1 MCSKCLILKGGIA
14 MAKTIAY
21 LRVSTD
27 QQDLNN
33 QKVEIES
40 YAKRRTLK
48 IDEWLEV
55 EISSRKNM
63 RDRRITELIQGLKK
77 GDKLI
82 VSELSKLA
90 RSMRETHNI
99 VHDIAKRKAELHVIK
114 QNLITKGTNDLSTKI
129 YINSFAMAAEI
140 ERDLISQRT
149 KNGLARVKAEGRKL
163 GNPNLKAD
171 NRKRIEKA
179 NAFAENLRGTI
190 TSFIKDGY
198 TQRQMVDELNQ
209 IGVKTP
215 RGNEFQLTT
224 LQRVMKRL
232 HLTTIHTR

>member
-1 MCSKCLILKGGIA
+1 M
-14 MAKTIAY
+14 
-21 LRVSTD
+21 
-27 QQDLNN
+27 QDLNN
-33 QKVEIES
+33 QKMEIES
-40 YAKRRTLK
+40 YARRRNIN

-82 VSELSKLA
+82 VSELSRLA

-99 VHDIAKRKAELHVIK
+99 VHDIAKRKAHLHVIK
-114 QNLITKGTNDLSTKI
+114 QNLIMKGANDMATKI
-129 YINSFAMAAEI
+129 YVNSFAMAAEI

-149 KNGLARVKAEGRKL
+149 KNGLARVKAEGKKL

-190 TSFIKDGY
+190 TSFIKDDY
-198 TQRQMVDELNQ
+198 TQRQIVDELNR
-209 IGVKTP
+209 IGVRTS

-232 HLTTIHTR
+232 DLTTTHTR

>member
-1 MCSKCLILKGGIA
+1 

-33 QKVEIES
+33 QKHEIES
-40 YAKRRTLK
+40 YAKKRRMQ
-48 IDEWLEV
+48 IDERVEV
-55 EISSRKNM
+55 EVSSRKNM
-63 RDRRITELIQGLKK
+63 HDRRIADIIQGLKK
-77 GDKLI
+77 GDRLI
-82 VSELSKLA
+82 VSELSRLA
-90 RSMRETHNI
+90 RSMRQIHN
-99 VHDIAKRKAELHVIK
+99 VTHDIAKRKAELHVIK
-114 QNLITKGTNDLSTKI
+114 QNLVTKGTSDLSTKI

-140 ERDLISQRT
+140 ERDLISRRT
-149 KNGLARVKAEGRKL
+149 RNGLARVKAEGKKL

-179 NAFAENLRGTI
+179 EAFAETLRGTI

-198 TQRQMVDELNQ
+198 SQRRIVEELNR
-209 IGVKTP
+209 IGVKTS
-215 RGNEFQLTT
+215 RGHEFQLTT

-232 HLTTIHTR
+232 GLSTMHSQ

>member
-1 MCSKCLILKGGIA
+1 
-14 MAKTIAY
+14 MAKIIAY

-33 QKVEIES
+33 QKHEIEI
-40 YAKRRTLK
+40 YTKKRHMQV
-48 IDEWLEV
+48 DDWVEV

-63 RDRRITELIQGLKK
+63 HDRHITDLIQGLRK
-77 GDKLI
+77 GDTLI
-82 VSELSKLA
+82 VSELSRLA

-99 VHDIAKRKAELHVIK
+99 VHDIAKRKAHLHVIK
-114 QNLITKGTNDLSTKI
+114 QNLVMKGANDMATKI

-149 KNGLARVKAEGRKL
+149 KNGLARVKAEGKVL

-179 NAFAENLRGTI
+179 NTFAESLRGAI

-198 TQRQMVDELNQ
+198 TQREIVDELNR
-209 IGVKTP
+209 IGVRTS
-215 RGNEFQLTT
+215 RGHDFQLTT

-232 HLTTIHTR
+232 GLATLRS

>member
-1 MCSKCLILKGGIA
+1 

-33 QKVEIES
+33 QKHEIES
-40 YAKRRTLK
+40 YAKKRHLK
-48 IDEWLEV
+48 IDDWVAVEV
-55 EISSRKNM
+55 SSRKNKH
-63 RDRRITELIQGLKK
+63 DRRIAELIQGLKK

-82 VSELSKLA
+82 VSELSRLA
-90 RSMRETHNI
+90 RSMRQIHNI
-99 VHDIAKRKAELHVIK
+99 THDIAKRKAELHVIK
-114 QNLITKGTNDLSTKI
+114 QNLITKGTSDLSTKI
-129 YINSFAMAAEI
+129 YINSSALAAEI

-149 KNGLARVKAEGRKL
+149 KNGLARVKAEGKKL

-179 NAFAENLRGTI
+179 NAFAENLRSTI

-198 TQRQMVDELNQ
+198 SQRRIVDELNR
-209 IGVKTP
+209 IGVKTS
-215 RGNEFQLTT
+215 RGHEFKLAT

-232 HLTTIHTR
+232 NLSTMHSQ

>member
-1 MCSKCLILKGGIA
+1 MG
-14 MAKTIAY
+14 KTIAY

-27 QQDLNN
+27 KQDLNN
-33 QKVEIES
+33 QKHEIES
-40 YAKRRTLK
+40 YAKKRHLQ
-48 IDEWLEV
+48 IDEWVEV

-63 RDRRITELIQGLKK
+63 HERRIADIIQGLKK

-82 VSELSKLA
+82 VSELSRLA
-90 RSMRETHNI
+90 RSMRQIHNI
-99 VHDIAKRKAELHVIK
+99 THDIAKRRAELHVIK
-114 QNLITKGTNDLSTKI
+114 QNLVTKGTSDLSTKI

-140 ERDLISQRT
+140 EHDLISQRT
-149 KNGLARVKAEGRKL
+149 KNGLARVKAEGKKL

-179 NAFAENLRGTI
+179 NAFAETLRGTI

-198 TQRQMVDELNQ
+198 SQRQILKELNR
-209 IGVKTP
+209 IGVKTS
-215 RGNEFQLTT
+215 RGHEFKLTT

-232 HLTTIHTR
+232 NLSTLHSQ

>member
-1 MCSKCLILKGGIA
+1 

-33 QKVEIES
+33 QKHEIES
-40 YAKRRTLK
+40 YAKKRHLQ
-48 IDEWLEV
+48 IDDWVAVEV
-55 EISSRKNM
+55 SSRKNLH
-63 RDRRITELIQGLKK
+63 DRRIADLIQGLKK

-82 VSELSKLA
+82 VSELSRLA
-90 RSMRETHNI
+90 RSMRQIHNI
-99 VHDIAKRKAELHVIK
+99 THDVAKRKAELHVIK
-114 QNLITKGTNDLSTKI
+114 QNLVTKGTSDLSTKI
-129 YINSFAMAAEI
+129 YINAFALTAEI

-149 KNGLARVKAEGRKL
+149 KNGLARVKAEGKRL

-179 NAFAENLRGTI
+179 NAFAENLRSTI

-198 TQRQMVDELNQ
+198 SQRRIVDELNR
-209 IGVKTP
+209 IGVKTS
-215 RGNEFQLTT
+215 RGHEFKLTT

-232 HLTTIHTR
+232 NLSTMHSQ